1 MNNKLMNN
9 NIVQVTIESIDAE
22 GKGIARVDGKTIF
35 VSDVLPG
42 EEAIIEIYKNKPSF
56 SLGKLVELIK
66 PSPDRVQPKCPN
78 FGICGGCSLQ
88 HLSFE
93 AQIASKQKVL
103 LDNLKHI
110 GKVTAENILPPIAGI
125 AWGYRHK
132 ARISVKYVIK
142 KDSVLV
148 GFLEKGSPYVTNMSQ
163 CDILPDHISNL
174 IPHLRQLIEQ
184 LSIKTRIPQI
194 EFAIGDILSVMVFR
208 IMDPLQPND
217 KELLRTFIE
226 VHSTP
231 EHPLQIWLQ
240 PKGID
245 SCYPFAPQTS
255 TQLSYELP
263 EFNIVMPYFPTEFTQ
278 VNPVINQQMVSLAIK
293 LLDLQADDEVFD
305 FFCGIGNF
313 TLPIATKVNSVMGI
327 EGSEQLVNRAKEN
340 AIYNKL
346 DDKTSYSV
354 ANLFEVDSQW
364 LKKLGKRN
372 KWLIDPPRNGAI
384 ELIKAI
390 TPEIA
395 PDIIVYVSCNPA
407 TLARDAEILVHEHGY
422 ELKDA
427 GIMNMFPHTSHVESI
442 AVFKKIKNQI

>member
-346 DDKTSYSV
+346 DDKTSYSI